1 VSAVQLPDAAAT
13 DALGRALAPLLRA
26 GDSVALFGTLGAGKT
41 SLCRGILQGLGF
53 AGEVPSPTFPIV
65 QSYAPPET
73 RLPVWH
79 VDLYRV
85 EQAEELEELGLDEA
99 LYDGV
104 LLIEWP
110 ERLPA
115 LWPGTLR
122 LTLGEGV
129 GGGRSL
135 TARVPA
141 AWETRWPPR

>member
-1 VSAVQLPDAAAT
+1 
-13 DALGRALAPLLRA
+13 
-26 GDSVALFGTLGAGKT
+26 
-41 SLCRGILQGLGF
+41 
-53 AGEVPSPTFPIV
+53 VPSPTFPIV

-85 EQAEELEELGLDEA
+85 EKAEELEELGLDEA

-122 LTLGEGV
+122 LTLSEVV

-135 TARVPA
+135 TAMVPA
-141 AWETRWPPR
+141 AWENRWPPR